1 MANLDAAPSL
11 DYLPEE
17 LKEMI
22 GAYCEKAG
30 IKNLRLSCR
39 ALQIPDSFHS
49 AFFHTVVVA
58 IDDLASLSRLRNILA
73 YSLRARRVREI
84 VFLNFYLT
92 GPPRGPLLNL
102 PMPTYDIVRQSV
114 DLQLA
119 ARASNVDICIMRQL
133 FSILR
138 SQTMPVLI
146 RITDNF
152 RHEADSASGRIIRHA
167 DLYRLK
173 FYHIVRSNTDV
184 RSSTRI
190 FLAMNDVQYGP
201 YSLTLLGIYGCLEMV
216 TSILP
221 LRPGANTWARF
232 SHLTKLFMEMTSALK
247 VRHHQHGQ
255 TLVPTILSKFA
266 RLATLLSQ
274 LPDLQ
279 DFSLILAPLDTRNG
293 SPNADFS
300 LERRAFKEFSKHCHM
315 PRLRKAT
322 FEMHDFRFWH
332 VQDFLNNHR
341 WTIEE
346 LNFSEMRV
354 PMIQYK
360 YDGDGTT
367 EDFWPEWYSTLGPYL
382 DVWNFMIAI
391 RLNQFYTE
399 EEYLDVDT
407 EVITNLVHANKID
420 WSPFLQ
426 KQADADIDN
435 SDYSGYER
443 YSEDGLKI
451 MSFVKCDWYTFF
463 HVRLQ
468 WKRPTEYHYDQFEFG
483 CPPPSE
489 ADFFGESGTDEELWG
504 HEHGFQPLSA
514 EKFYFFSPSVREF

>member
-1 MANLDAAPSL
+1 MASLDSAPSL
-11 DYLPEE
+11 EYLPEE

-22 GAYCEKAG
+22 GAYCAKID

-39 ALQIPDSFHS
+39 ALQIPDSFSS
-49 AFFHTVVVA
+49 AFFHTIVVA

-73 YSLRARRVREI
+73 HDLRARRVREI

-102 PMPTYDIVRQSV
+102 SMPTYDIVRQSV
-114 DLQLA
+114 DAQLA
-119 ARASNVDICIMRQL
+119 ARESKLDIYIMRHI

-152 RHEADSASGRIIRHA
+152 RHEASRASGRITRHA
-167 DLYRLK
+167 DLYALK
-173 FYHIVRSNTDV
+173 SDHIVRSSTDN
-184 RSSTRI
+184 RSSIRI

-201 YSLTLLGIYGCLEMV
+201 HSLTLLGIYGCLEMV

-221 LRPGANTWARF
+221 LGPGVNTRARF
-232 SHLTKLFMEMTSALK
+232 SHLTKLFMEMTSSLK
-247 VRHHQHGQ
+247 VRHHQHGRS
-255 TLVPTILSKFA
+255 PTILSRFA
-266 RLATLLSQ
+266 QLATLLSR

-279 DFSLILAPLDTRNG
+279 DFSLILAPLDARNDY
-293 SPNADFS
+293 PNADFS
-300 LERRAFKEFSKHCHM
+300 LERRAFEEFSKHCHM

-346 LNFSEMRV
+346 LKFPEMRV

-367 EDFWPEWYSTLGPYL
+367 EDFWPEWYSALGSYL

-391 RLNQFYTE
+391 RLDQFYTE
-399 EEYLDVDT
+399 EKYLNVGT
-407 EVITNLVHANKID
+407 EVMTNLVHASKID

-426 KQADADIDN
+426 KQADMDIDN
-435 SDYSGYER
+435 PDYSDYER

-468 WKRPTEYHYDQFEFG
+468 WKRPTEYHYSQFEFG

-489 ADFFGESGTDEELWG
+489 ADFFGVSGTDEELWG
-504 HEHGFQPLSA
+504 EEPGFQPLSA
-514 EKFYFFSPSVREF
+514 EKFYFFSPSIREF